1 MPGGLCGRRRAARS
15 AKRERLVVAGAGPGS
30 SSVQLRV
37 RPLRGR
43 PPPRHRHRRAGR
55 RGGRRAGQW
64 DGLVLRNSAPR
75 WANAHDPDG
84 RRVLGH
90 AAPPGL
96 ARCAARSGGRGGPD
110 GRDRRAERRRRVA
123 SPVRVLRSAPHG
135 RSAGLPRSTALPAA
149 PRDGP
154 ACRASGF
161 AFTSASASARA
172 CAFAG
177 AGGAAYVRC
186 ATDRVAAG
194 VPGAAGRGSE
204 RCTSSGCRAWAEPSA
219 SRLVALEAAASGR

>member
-15 AKRERLVVAGAGPGS
+15 AKRERLVVAGAGPGP

-64 DGLVLRNSAPR
+64 DGLVLGNSASR

-96 ARCAARSGGRGGPD
+96 ARCGARNGGRGGSD
-110 GRDRRAERRRRVA
+110 GRDRRPERRRRVA

-135 RSAGLPRSTALPAA
+135 RSAGLPRSAALPAA
-149 PRDGP
+149 ARDGAP
-154 ACRASGF
+154 RRASRS
-161 AFTSASASARA
+161 AFTSSSARA

-177 AGGAAYVRC
+177 PGGTAHVRC
-186 ATDRVAAG
+186 ATDRIAAG
-194 VPGAAGRGSE
+194 TPGAAGRGSE
-204 RCTSSGCRAWAEPSA
+204 RCPSSGCRAWAEPRA
-219 SRLVALEAAASGR
+219 SRLVAFEAAASGR